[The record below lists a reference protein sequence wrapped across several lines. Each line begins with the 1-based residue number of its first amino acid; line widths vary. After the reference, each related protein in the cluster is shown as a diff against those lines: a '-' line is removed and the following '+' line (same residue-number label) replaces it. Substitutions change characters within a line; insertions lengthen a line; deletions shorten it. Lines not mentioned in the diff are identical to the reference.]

1 MKILFSKLK
10 SVLISTVILFVT
22 AWTLCA
28 QLLDLDVLFKKWKK
42 VEAVDATA
50 LEAKILLE
58 WSKSGSAAIERA
70 LALDQG
76 ILELWRV

>member
-1 MKILFSKLK
+1 
-10 SVLISTVILFVT
+10 
-22 AWTLCA
+22 
-28 QLLDLDVLFKKWKK
+28 

-58 WSKSGSAAIERA
+58 WSKSGSSAIEWA
-70 LALDQG
+70 LALGQG